1 MMRWTHKFPLRLRS
15 LFRKGRMEKELS
27 EDRSLNEVT
36 LVTGLSSLFG
46 VLAML
51 CSPPSAFTEL
61 CPTEWQGRRMILAFG
76 WRWEHGEAT
85 CWP

>member
-1 MMRWTHKFPLRLRS
+1 
-15 LFRKGRMEKELS
+15 MEKELS

-51 CSPPSAFTEL
+51 LASVGLYEVMSYAVAR
-61 CPTEWQGRRMILAFG
+61 PTNEIGIRMALGA
-76 WRWEHGEAT
+76 R
-85 CWP
+85 